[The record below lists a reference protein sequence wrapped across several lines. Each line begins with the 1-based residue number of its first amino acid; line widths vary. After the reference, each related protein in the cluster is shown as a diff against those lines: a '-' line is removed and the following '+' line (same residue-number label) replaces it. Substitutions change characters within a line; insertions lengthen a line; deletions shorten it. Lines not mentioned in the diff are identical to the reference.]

1 MISRPTLLPVLA
13 AGLARIALAGAL
25 LAGLAGCATSPA
37 ALGMTGAQPQLP
49 PTAPMDSTVGPPGL
63 PQPGGDQSTGF
74 GIPTGTTGP
83 GRYYGSP

>member
-13 AGLARIALAGAL
+13 AVLARTALAGAL

-37 ALGMTGAQPQLP
+37 ALGMTGAQPQSP
-49 PTAPMDSTVGPPGL
+49 PSAPMDSTVGLPGL
-63 PQPGGDQSTGF
+63 PEPGGDQSTGF
-74 GIPTGTTGP
+74 GMPLGTTGP